1 MVKIAGTTAVLYSG
15 ANYTPSFRARCQAV
29 DSQLPI
35 VLRIYT
41 LWQNRTTWME
51 DISLNVPWKEKGQLY
66 WNCFWNKCVSKS

>member
-41 LWQNRTTWME
+41 LWQNRTT
-51 DISLNVPWKEKGQLY
+51 
-66 WNCFWNKCVSKS
+66 